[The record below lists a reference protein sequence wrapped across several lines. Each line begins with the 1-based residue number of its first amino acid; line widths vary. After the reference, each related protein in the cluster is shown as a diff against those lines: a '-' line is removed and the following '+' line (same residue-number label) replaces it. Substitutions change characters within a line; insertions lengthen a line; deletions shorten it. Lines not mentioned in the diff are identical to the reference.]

1 MKAGKWQ
8 THFPAFFVEARCM
21 KSQEQIIIRPD
32 SDTAV
37 LLVHGIVG
45 TPRQFRDLLPVI
57 PEAWSV
63 YNIVLDGHGYGVEEF
78 ARTSMKKW
86 KAQVSAKLDEILL
99 THKHV
104 LMVCHSM
111 GTLFAIQ
118 EAINRPEAIRALFLL
133 QCPLRVHYPP
143 KTAWQCIRTA
153 LGKHDPAAEK
163 FRDACGLELTNKLWK
178 YAAWLPRF
186 WELLC
191 VSRRIRNLIE
201 ELKTPCMA
209 FPSGKDELVSMRTC
223 KDLARNPEIQVT
235 VLRES
240 GHFSYSEQDRGLI
253 ENCLREMIEKYFET
267 KNE

>member
-1 MKAGKWQ
+1 
-8 THFPAFFVEARCM
+8 M
-21 KSQEQIIIRPD
+21 KSQEQIMIRPD

-45 TPRQFRDLLPVI
+45 TPMQFRDLLPVI

-99 THKHV
+99 RHKSV
-104 LMVCHSM
+104 LMICHSM

-133 QCPLRVHYPP
+133 QSPLRVHYPP
-143 KTAWQCIRTA
+143 KTAWQCVRTA
-153 LGKHDPAAEK
+153 LGKQDPAAQEL
-163 FRDACGLELTNKLWK
+163 RHACGLELTNKLWK

-191 VSRRIRNLIE
+191 ESRRIRNLIGS
-201 ELKTPCMA
+201 LKTPCMA
-209 FPSGKDELVSMRTC
+209 FPSAKDELVSMRSC
-223 KDLARNPEIQVT
+223 KELARNPDIQIT

-240 GHFSYSEQDRGLI
+240 GHFSYSDRDTRLLQEKLKQLI
-253 ENCLREMIEKYFET
+253 HAYF
-267 KNE
+267 